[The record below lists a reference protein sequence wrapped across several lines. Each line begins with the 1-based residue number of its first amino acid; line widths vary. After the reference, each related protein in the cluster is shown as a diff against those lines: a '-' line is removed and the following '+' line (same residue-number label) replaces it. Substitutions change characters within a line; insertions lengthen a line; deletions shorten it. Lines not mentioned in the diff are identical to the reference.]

1 MPGVEELSSPI
12 IYLNAGALAASAY
25 AFVKLR
31 ALSREGKADGAWVP
45 FLGVIIAGTGLHF
58 LGDVVDLPWSAEES
72 DHVLIHATLLL
83 ALLVLVVQ
91 LVRGR
96 ER

>member
-1 MPGVEELSSPI
+1 MPGVEELSGPI
-12 IYLNAGALAASAY
+12 LYLNAGALAASAY
-25 AFVKLR
+25 AFLKLR
-31 ALSREGKADGAWVP
+31 RLAAEGKADGAWAP
-45 FLGVIIAGTGLHF
+45 FLGVIVAGTTLHF
-58 LGDVVDLPWSAEES
+58 LGDVIDLPWSAEET

-96 ER
+96 E